1 MVRICFWLVL
11 VAGCVGCART
21 RYVPVREESVRVRT
35 DTVFR
40 WVRDSSVTASALRE
54 RERVEIRDSIAPV
67 VDSTGMVVAY
77 DRWHWRTTLSDTH
90 DEKSSW
96 RNRNDTAS
104 STIIRTDTVVKEA
117 MGKPNASGD
126 RGNTRGLRWWQK
138 VLMAL
143 GVIALIRALIR
154 LIIFCRGKSLRF
166 PG

>member
-11 VAGCVGCART
+11 VAGCVGCVRT

-35 DTVFR
+35 DTVIR

-54 RERVEIRDSIAPV
+54 RERVEIRDSTAPV
-67 VDSTGMVVAY
+67 VDSTGRVVAY

-90 DEKSSW
+90 DETSRW
-96 RNRNDTAS
+96 RNRNDSAT
-104 STIIRTDTVVKEA
+104 STIIRTDTMVKVTKTE
-117 MGKPNASGD
+117 PHASCEKGM
-126 RGNTRGLRWWQK
+126 TRGLRWWQK

>member
-1 MVRICFWLVL
+1 MVL
-11 VAGCVGCART
+11 VAGCVGCVRT

-35 DTVFR
+35 DTVIR

-54 RERVEIRDSIAPV
+54 RERVEIRDSTAPV
-67 VDSTGMVVAY
+67 VDSTGRVVAY

-90 DEKSSW
+90 DETSRW
-96 RNRNDTAS
+96 RNRNDSAT
-104 STIIRTDTVVKEA
+104 STIIRTDTMVKVTKTE
-117 MGKPNASGD
+117 PHASCEKGM
-126 RGNTRGLRWWQK
+126 TRGLRWWQK